1 MLRRKRILGIL
12 AVVIL
17 VPVIGIAWWLLAPFF
32 TNTTVEEEFPFAS
45 TAVVPPDMDR
55 AQVEQVMSGI
65 AKVDQSSNEDMP
77 LPVDPRS
84 ELTMTLGARNADAT
98 DAVVKSLADA
108 AVKSMPGTMTAPA
121 KDEMTQKIAE
131 AMKDALP
138 EVMAKAEAQPASE
151 PVRLKAGQFRDQDRF
166 HRGTGT
172 ATIYSL
178 ADGTQLLRLTDLQVT
193 NGPDLRVILT
203 RSQNPEDAGQG
214 TGPGHLELAK
224 LKGSMENTTTPSPT
238 MPTFRHLIAW

>member
-17 VPVIGIAWWLLAPFF
+17 VPVIGIAWWLLAPLF

-45 TAVVPPDMDR
+45 TAVVPLDMDR

-65 AKVDQSSNEDMP
+65 AKVNQSSNEDMP

-84 ELTMTLGARNADAT
+84 ELTKTLGARNADAT
-98 DAVVKSLADA
+98 DAVVESLADA
-108 AVKSMPGTMTAPA
+108 AV
-121 KDEMTQKIAE
+121 
-131 AMKDALP
+131 KDALP

-151 PVRLKAGQFRDQDRF
+151 PVRLKSGQFWDQDRF
-166 HRGTGT
+166 HKGTGT
-172 ATIYSL
+172 ATIYNL
-178 ADGTQLLRLTDLQVT
+178 ADGTQLLRLTDFQVT

-203 RSQNPEDAGQG
+203 RSQNPEEAGQV
-214 TGPGHLELAK
+214 TGPGQLESAK
-224 LKGSMENTTTPSPT
+224 LKGYMGNHNYPIPNDADVSPFNSVVVFCK
-238 MPTFRHLIAW
+238 PFRVIFSVASLESAG

>member
-1 MLRRKRILGIL
+1 M
-12 AVVIL
+12 

-77 LPVDPRS
+77 LPVNPRS
-84 ELTMTLGARNADAT
+84 ELTKTLGARNADAT
-98 DAVVKSLADA
+98 DAAM
-108 AVKSMPGTMTAPA
+108 KSMPGTMTAPA

-151 PVRLKAGQFRDQDRF
+151 PVRLKSGQFRTQDRF

-178 ADGTQLLRLTDLQVT
+178 ADGTQLLRLTDSQVS

-203 RSQNPEDAGQG
+203 RSQTPEEAGQV

-224 LKGSMENTTTPSPT
+224 LKGNMENTTTPSPT
-238 MPTFRHLIAW
+238 MPTFIHLIAW

>member
-1 MLRRKRILGIL
+1 M
-12 AVVIL
+12 
-17 VPVIGIAWWLLAPFF
+17 
-32 TNTTVEEEFPFAS
+32 
-45 TAVVPPDMDR
+45 
-55 AQVEQVMSGI
+55 
-65 AKVDQSSNEDMP
+65 DQSSNEDMP
-77 LPVDPRS
+77 PPVDPRS
-84 ELTMTLGARNADAT
+84 ELTKTLGARNADAT

-131 AMKDALP
+131 AMKDTLP

-151 PVRLKAGQFRDQDRF
+151 PVRLKLGQFRDQDRF

-203 RSQNPEDAGQG
+203 RSQNPEEAGQV

-224 LKGSMENTTTPSPT
+224 LKGNMENTTTPSPT
-238 MPTFRHLIAW
+238 MPTFLHLIAW

>member
-77 LPVDPRS
+77 LPVNPRS
-84 ELTMTLGARNADAT
+84 ELTKTLGARNADAT
-98 DAVVKSLADA
+98 DAVVKS
-108 AVKSMPGTMTAPA
+108 VP
-121 KDEMTQKIAE
+121 TQ
-131 AMKDALP
+131 
-138 EVMAKAEAQPASE
+138 
-151 PVRLKAGQFRDQDRF
+151 R
-166 HRGTGT
+166 
-172 ATIYSL
+172 
-178 ADGTQLLRLTDLQVT
+178 
-193 NGPDLRVILT
+193 
-203 RSQNPEDAGQG
+203 
-214 TGPGHLELAK
+214 
-224 LKGSMENTTTPSPT
+224 
-238 MPTFRHLIAW
+238 